1 MTFAKTQNLGLN
13 SDYKSFWGSKP
24 VENAPIL
31 LKIEKLSSLNAQFRQ
46 KSTKTDFKD
55 NPLLKY

>member
-1 MTFAKTQNLGLN
+1 MTFTKPQNLGLN
-13 SDYKSFWGSKP
+13 SDYESFWGSKL
-24 VENAPIL
+24 VGNTPISP
-31 LKIEKLSSLNAQFRQ
+31 KIDKLSSLNAQFRQ